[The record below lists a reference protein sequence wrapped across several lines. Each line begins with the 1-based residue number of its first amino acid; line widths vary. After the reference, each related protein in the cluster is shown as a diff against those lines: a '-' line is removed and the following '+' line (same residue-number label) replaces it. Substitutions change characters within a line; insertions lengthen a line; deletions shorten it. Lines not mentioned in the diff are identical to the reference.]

1 MNQNG
6 FCPWSPSS
14 KNENIC
20 PLSVKGSGGNKSIW
34 CWCDLIPFFDALQK
48 WAMIDSAAWH
58 SLVSLSSKSCH
69 ATPLIKWT
77 QIDFFVRIAVEWRI
91 PNRTVGRTPR
101 ARERKRQKTRRERRC
116 QREAERDEVE
126 RENEHICA
134 HLLQVCRVQLHSST
148 GSWKT
153 DGCYKSCQSLTGM
166 HKLVMHA
173 LNMAAYF
180 HSGGVCSVLNNYK

>member
-1 MNQNG
+1 MR
-6 FCPWSPSS
+6 FD
-14 KNENIC
+14 
-20 PLSVKGSGGNKSIW
+20 PL
-34 CWCDLIPFFDALQK
+34 FDALQK
-48 WAMIDSAAWH
+48 WMMIDSAALH

-69 ATPLIKWT
+69 NTPLIKWIH
-77 QIDFFVRIAVEWRI
+77 IDVLVRIAVEWRI
-91 PNRTVGRTPR
+91 PNRTVGRTPQ
-101 ARERKRQKTRRERRC
+101 ARERTRQKHGERRC
-116 QREAERDEVE
+116 QREAERDEEE

-180 HSGGVCSVLNNYK
+180 HSGACSELNNYK

>member
-1 MNQNG
+1 MR
-6 FCPWSPSS
+6 FD
-14 KNENIC
+14 
-20 PLSVKGSGGNKSIW
+20 PL
-34 CWCDLIPFFDALQK
+34 FDALQK
-48 WAMIDSAAWH
+48 WMMIDSAALH

-69 ATPLIKWT
+69 NTPLIKWIH
-77 QIDFFVRIAVEWRI
+77 IDFLVRIAVEWRI
-91 PNRTVGRTPR
+91 PNRTVGRTPQ
-101 ARERKRQKTRRERRC
+101 ARERTRQKHGERRC

-180 HSGGVCSVLNNYK
+180 HSGACSELNNYK